1 MCMERHEVIVVGG
14 GPVGMHAL
22 AILEKEGLDVIL
34 LEASSVLGGQLDSL
48 YPAKTVDDVKGY
60 EPMKGHELFL
70 SLLAKIDK
78 AHVRRNTKVTGI
90 QKQED
95 ETFLLAT
102 TQGEYQAKALFL
114 ATGLGFY
121 QPRTMGLEGEQGT
134 ANIFYALSDPSI
146 LEGKKVVVLGGGD
159 SALDW
164 AKELCPIADVS
175 LVHRRNEF
183 RGDGHKIDGLPIKV
197 YLSYIPA
204 KLEKRGNICTG
215 IHIESVVDHS
225 DLLLACDAIL
235 VNFGLVPESLP
246 LPYEKA
252 SSGFG
257 YLSDEHSMV
266 EPNVYVIGDL
276 SYKEGKRKRME
287 PGFEEA
293 ERAIASYLV
302 SR

>member
-1 MCMERHEVIVVGG
+1 MGMERHEVIVVGG

-22 AILEKEGLDVIL
+22 ALLEKEGLDVIL

-48 YPAKTVDDVKGY
+48 YPAKTVDDVKDY

-70 SLLAKIDK
+70 NLLAEIDK

-90 QKQED
+90 QKQAD
-95 ETFLLAT
+95 KTFLLET
-102 TQGEYQAKALFL
+102 TQGHYQAKALFL

-121 QPRTMGLEGEQGT
+121 HPRTMGLEGEQGT

-146 LEGKKVVVLGGGD
+146 LEGKKVIVFGGGD

-215 IHIESVVDHS
+215 IHIEAVIDHS
-225 DLLLACDAIL
+225 DLLLPCDAIL

-246 LPYEKA
+246 LPYKKA

-293 ERAIASYLV
+293 ERAIASYLL